1 MGSLQGEGLV
11 ASKLLAPKLLL
22 QGPAGPVGWVLPVTR
37 EAGGAGE
44 RVVSVGRLGDLR
56 AWDTHSGECMASGC
70 LPPRCC
76 VTAAAV
82 ADGGALVALGGMF
95 AKAEGPG
102 EPRLC
107 HGQGQVF
114 VALWDPWE
122 GALVGAEVHPL
133 SFFGGPP
140 SVHATTA
147 PGPALLLS
155 GPSQSFRR
163 WTLSRGRWE
172 EAMKQEG
179 RDELFRGTG
188 GAGMA
193 TGVIY
198 AALASNSLAEGAG
211 TEPQSSSLGRAGRTL
226 AGWRSVMADGEIMV
240 AADTASWSVW
250 TTESF
255 DSRTGCYNVPLL
267 SERPAEGA
275 ISGCLALA
283 RPEPNRCITAVRTE
297 AGGGHVFE
305 VDLGGPKEGCAR
317 VLREQTFEC
326 RPDSAWAP
334 DEGGALCLLQ
344 AGSYGGGEGGRA
356 AAEVV
361 LVEPFTGNDGAGE
374 GSPQRKD
381 PRAPVSVI
389 GRLDEVTE
397 EPCQTLVFADCLYPK
412 YCVQG
417 RRDGSLRVANAAH
430 VFASIGTCSEP
441 AYCTDEA
448 TAAHSGP
455 VNCICESKR
464 HGQAPD
470 SGTPECVVISGGGDG
485 ALVTWAL
492 QNGKL
497 KILRRILAHNGPV
510 QRLWRA
516 PVGTARPWDNCVVS
530 LGADGLICLFCTDE
544 ERVVRTF
551 PGHGQEVVD
560 LRWDSDRGFLAVLR
574 LERGALPCVVV
585 WDARSGSRDRAVEGA
600 PALGLWADF
609 PPSSSSSSGGAEW
622 QWQGSPIADSKAAL
636 PRGGGSG
643 VAGLPTRPFVASG
656 RSASLCLFSVDVAP
670 LVNPQRDFAPPLE
683 EEALLASVI
692 AALHFYGCCEAV
704 DSTVRGTIFG
714 LIPSAATPAADTPFS
729 EPGRVSVAAVS
740 EGGEV
745 AVAWPDSSSCNLLWE
760 RNPTFVAKRLLSLV
774 AVVETLMRK
783 TRDPACLNACGNL
796 LAFYASR
803 FHDLVPNLAQ
813 PDLAIFAAQG
823 QSSTESLREASY
835 TLLRSGAN
843 MVSPQQAALVVRRV
857 SNAIASSHQRLGGSR
872 HQVQLIVAGLLSTKD
887 SDGSCLMEDMG
898 RIISAL
904 CTLACELDAAFSASA
919 CRVLSEGLRSEPWAR
934 WKVES
939 PRSEF
944 RALLDMLLESTRE
957 KVTPGSKAASSSAAA
972 SSPILAAFLS
982 SESSLPSPETSN
994 FNSLALNTSPKKP
1007 SKRSRLAKQQLSDVL
1022 VAAASLDFKMFLK
1035 CLGKQMTDLHAQ
1047 SGVVTSETL
1056 SLMIVLRVIQ
1066 TMPMAVLENLQLAVM
1081 VILCAV
1087 DPVRQDLRKQSI
1099 QSVLMIS
1106 QGLSQ
1111 QFPVVDFDSK
1121 SMWLAV
1127 GHHSSDA
1134 GLKSDDEQEL
1144 VSVYD
1149 LNSSAKVRI
1158 LRAWEQGHDLEA
1170 RDSATA
1176 IKFSPDMESLAAF
1189 FEAAGCIRIWSLK
1202 EGWQQR
1208 FSRQTS
1214 TMAPVKM
1221 LFVDIP
1227 EDSSHGPRRNSQ
1239 SPQMGGQKRHFTSV
1253 RKLPYTLQWLASG
1266 QIELLL
1272 RGERLQII
1280 NF

>member
-1 MGSLQGEGLV
+1 
-11 ASKLLAPKLLL
+11 
-22 QGPAGPVGWVLPVTR
+22 
-37 EAGGAGE
+37 
-44 RVVSVGRLGDLR
+44 
-56 AWDTHSGECMASGC
+56 
-70 LPPRCC
+70 
-76 VTAAAV
+76 
-82 ADGGALVALGGMF
+82 
-95 AKAEGPG
+95 
-102 EPRLC
+102 
-107 HGQGQVF
+107 
-114 VALWDPWE
+114 
-122 GALVGAEVHPL
+122 
-133 SFFGGPP
+133 
-140 SVHATTA
+140 
-147 PGPALLLS
+147 
-155 GPSQSFRR
+155 
-163 WTLSRGRWE
+163 
-172 EAMKQEG
+172 
-179 RDELFRGTG
+179 
-188 GAGMA
+188 
-193 TGVIY
+193 
-198 AALASNSLAEGAG
+198 
-211 TEPQSSSLGRAGRTL
+211 
-226 AGWRSVMADGEIMV
+226 
-240 AADTASWSVW
+240 
-250 TTESF
+250 
-255 DSRTGCYNVPLL
+255 
-267 SERPAEGA
+267 
-275 ISGCLALA
+275 
-283 RPEPNRCITAVRTE
+283 
-297 AGGGHVFE
+297 
-305 VDLGGPKEGCAR
+305 
-317 VLREQTFEC
+317 
-326 RPDSAWAP
+326 
-334 DEGGALCLLQ
+334 
-344 AGSYGGGEGGRA
+344 
-356 AAEVV
+356 
-361 LVEPFTGNDGAGE
+361 
-374 GSPQRKD
+374 
-381 PRAPVSVI
+381 
-389 GRLDEVTE
+389 
-397 EPCQTLVFADCLYPK
+397 
-412 YCVQG
+412 
-417 RRDGSLRVANAAH
+417 
-430 VFASIGTCSEP
+430 
-441 AYCTDEA
+441 
-448 TAAHSGP
+448 
-455 VNCICESKR
+455 
-464 HGQAPD
+464 
-470 SGTPECVVISGGGDG
+470 
-485 ALVTWAL
+485 
-492 QNGKL
+492 
-497 KILRRILAHNGPV
+497 
-510 QRLWRA
+510 
-516 PVGTARPWDNCVVS
+516 
-530 LGADGLICLFCTDE
+530 
-544 ERVVRTF
+544 
-551 PGHGQEVVD
+551 
-560 LRWDSDRGFLAVLR
+560 
-574 LERGALPCVVV
+574 
-585 WDARSGSRDRAVEGA
+585 
-600 PALGLWADF
+600 
-609 PPSSSSSSGGAEW
+609 
-622 QWQGSPIADSKAAL
+622 
-636 PRGGGSG
+636 
-643 VAGLPTRPFVASG
+643 
-656 RSASLCLFSVDVAP
+656 
-670 LVNPQRDFAPPLE
+670 LE

-704 DSTVRGTIFG
+704 DHTIRGAIFG
-714 LIPSAATPAADTPFS
+714 LIPSVATPATDMPFCK
-729 EPGRVSVAAVS
+729 PGQVSVAAVS
-740 EGGEV
+740 QGGV

-760 RNPTFVAKRLLSLV
+760 RNSTFVAKRLLSLV
-774 AVVETLMRK
+774 VVVETLMRK

-857 SNAIASSHQRLGGSR
+857 SNTIATSPQRQDGSR

-887 SDGSCLMEDMG
+887 SDGSCLMEDLS
-898 RIISAL
+898 RIINAL
-904 CTLACELDAAFSASA
+904 CKLACELDAAFSASA
-919 CRVLSEGLRSEPWAR
+919 CRVLSEGLRSEPWSR

-944 RALLDMLLESTRE
+944 RALLNMLLESTRE
-957 KVTPGSKAASSSAAA
+957 EVAPGPKVASSSAAA

-1081 VILCAV
+1081 VILCAA

-1111 QFPVVDFDSK
+1111 QFPIVDFDSK

-1176 IKFSPDMESLAAF
+1176 IKFSPDMDSLAAF

-1221 LFVDIP
+1221 LFVDVAD
-1227 EDSSHGPRRNSQ
+1227 DSSHGPRRNSQ
-1239 SPQMGGQKRHFTSV
+1239 SPQVGGQKRHLTSV